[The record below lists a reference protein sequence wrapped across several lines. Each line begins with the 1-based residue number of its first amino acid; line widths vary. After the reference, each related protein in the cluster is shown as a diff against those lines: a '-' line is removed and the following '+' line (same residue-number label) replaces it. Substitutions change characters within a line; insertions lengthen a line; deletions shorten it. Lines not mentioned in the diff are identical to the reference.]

1 MRCPLDSLQGNGQ
14 EVYGRF
20 LKAVQGFQ
28 EINALPVKLDLTTD
42 QLTVESFIENR
53 ARWHKSCYLKFNLTK
68 LQRAQ
73 KSSKGKKRHLDSAVE
88 ERKSK
93 RHSSSTL
100 LQATCIFCDDESG
113 QLHNCSTLG
122 LDKELRKMATDLQDT
137 SLLSRIS
144 GGDLIAIDAKYHI
157 NCLVAYKNRY
167 RSAQRACASESSNT
181 TEKNV
186 LQARAFAELISY
198 IEGNVDNGTYIFKLV
213 ELHNL
218 YEKRLREFGVIKSI
232 NKPG

>member
-1 MRCPLDSLQGNGQ
+1 M
-14 EVYGRF
+14 
-20 LKAVQGFQ
+20 
-28 EINALPVKLDLTTD
+28 
-42 QLTVESFIENR
+42 
-53 ARWHKSCYLKFNLTK
+53 
-68 LQRAQ
+68 
-73 KSSKGKKRHLDSAVE
+73 
-88 ERKSK
+88 
-93 RHSSSTL
+93 
-100 LQATCIFCDDESG
+100 
-113 QLHNCSTLG
+113 G

-137 SLLSRIS
+137 LLLSRIS

-157 NCLVAYKNRY
+157 NCLVAYKNHY

-213 ELHNL
+213 ELQNL

-232 NKPG
+232 NKTRLKDQILDQFLGHCKEETEGKTHF